1 VNHFTASNRRKMDV
15 TTCWNCSLIVPT
27 IPQHATLWVR
37 LDGPTQFVNSS
48 EAGKKVLKQNKSQSA
63 SSKHSLHLWQ
73 AELTAAVKSLYQLL
87 SKMKSKSQSP
97 FYLAPNYCHF
107 TTTAISSCFPG
118 GWFSMAG
125 FSHPSVK
132 SCCRLLVQMRW
143 LTYVQ
148 RNMKAG
154 CVCLVSGCTFVSVR
168 RNMFAISHRHQ
179 YLGGWRIQDGMLR

>member
-1 VNHFTASNRRKMDV
+1 MDV

-48 EAGKKVLKQNKSQSA
+48 EAGKKVLRQNKSQSA

-125 FSHPSVK
+125 FSHPLGQIVLPLACADAVVDIRAEEHESRV
-132 SCCRLLVQMRW
+132 RLFGFGLHVCFGAQK
-143 LTYVQ
+143 YV
-148 RNMKAG
+148 
-154 CVCLVSGCTFVSVR
+154 
-168 RNMFAISHRHQ
+168 RHQ
-179 YLGGWRIQDGMLR
+179 SPASVPWRLEDPGRHAPMMNTVASPA